1 MQNIR
6 IITYLFGLL
15 TIIIFEE
22 PRVSQLLT
30 LVFPGEFSKLFSYS
44 LPVLVLLIS
53 VVTYSQ
59 GYVGRGRTAVFA
71 FSVVLFLSYGNTVL
85 ISVREA
91 QAEHDKKIQSA
102 QGRLDN
108 LQIQMNSGKSA
119 RQCWAPN
126 PAAENYQDL
135 LNGYNGCLA
144 QSAVESEGI
153 KQTVNS
159 LSAQIKIQ
167 TAAMDSLQKS
177 IPDYWKSATQASV
190 GILLSVIL
198 GIGTAVFCL
207 GLASEIR
214 EFASTST
221 QSETAKIA
229 GYLAEGH
236 SIREIAQKLGTSK
249 SSAERAVRE
258 FRTVQSKI
266 GVGNSRNLSGTP
278 VGQSWDTSGTV
289 WDSPGTPAGQTK
301 KRPKTEGQEEKSGE
315 SIFDRI
321 LDSDFGGF
329 APVGRMA

>member
-15 TIIIFEE
+15 TIVVFEE
-22 PRVSQLLT
+22 PRVSQLLA
-30 LVFPGEFSKLFSYS
+30 LVFPGEFSRLFSYA

-59 GYVGRGRTAVFA
+59 GHIGRGRTAVFA

-91 QAEHDKKIQSA
+91 QTEHANKIQA
-102 QGRLDN
+102 VQGKLDS
-108 LQIQMNSGKSA
+108 LQIQINSGKSA

-135 LNGYNGCLA
+135 LNGYNSCL
-144 QSAVESEGI
+144 SASAAESDGI
-153 KQTVNS
+153 KQSINT
-159 LSAQIKIQ
+159 LSAQIAVQ
-167 TAAMDSLQKS
+167 NTALDSLQKS

-214 EFASTST
+214 EFASKST

-236 SIREIAQKLGTSK
+236 SIREIAQKLRTSK

-258 FRTVQSKI
+258 FRTVQAKNGI
-266 GVGNSRNLSGTP
+266 GNSRNLSGT
-278 VGQSWDTSGTV
+278 VLGQTWDTSGTV
-289 WDSPGTPAGQTK
+289 WDSSGTIAGQTK
-301 KRPKTEGQEEKSGE
+301 KRPKTEGRGEKSGE

-321 LDSDFGGF
+321 LDSDFDGF
-329 APVGRMA
+329 ASAGRMA

>member
-30 LVFPGEFSKLFSYS
+30 LVFPGEFSKLFSYA

-59 GYVGRGRTAVFA
+59 GHIGRGRTAVFA

-91 QAEHDKKIQSA
+91 QAEHSAKIQA
-102 QGRLDN
+102 VQGKLDS
-108 LQIQMNSGKSA
+108 LQIQINSGKSA
-119 RQCWAPN
+119 RACWAPN

-135 LNGYNGCLA
+135 LNGYNACL
-144 QSAVESEGI
+144 SASAAESDGI
-153 KQTVNS
+153 KQSINS
-159 LSAQIKIQ
+159 LSAQIAVQ
-167 TAAMDSLQKS
+167 TATLDSLQKS

-214 EFASTST
+214 EFASRSI
-221 QSETAKIA
+221 QSEAAKMA
-229 GYLAEGH
+229 GYLADGY

-258 FRTVQSKI
+258 FRTVQAKNCI
-266 GVGNSRNLSGTP
+266 GNSRNLSGTP
-278 VGQSWDTSGTV
+278 VGQSWDSSGTV

-301 KRPKTEGQEEKSGE
+301 KRPKTEDNSQDKNS
-315 SIFDRI
+315 SIFG
-321 LDSDFGGF
+321 SVFGADFDGF
-329 APVGRMA
+329 APVGRMS